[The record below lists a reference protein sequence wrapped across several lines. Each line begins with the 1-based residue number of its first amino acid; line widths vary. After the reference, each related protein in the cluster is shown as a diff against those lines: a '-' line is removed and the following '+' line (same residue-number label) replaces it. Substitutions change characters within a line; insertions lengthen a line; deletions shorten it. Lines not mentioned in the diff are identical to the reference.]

1 MAQTGLTGVLSSGS
15 GESVDGAWSARFW
28 SVDWT
33 IRSTTGSGTG
43 STVATSLSN
52 SVNRSPTAMRF
63 SNSPV
68 LGIGRQ
74 PSRDLFACS
83 GGSVPSK

>member
-15 GESVDGAWSARFW
+15 GESVDVPERPVLERGL
-28 SVDWT
+28 DN
-33 IRSTTGSGTG
+33 
-43 STVATSLSN
+43 SLDHGLRHRLDRGN
-52 SVNRSPTAMRF
+52 LAEQFRQPIADRDAVQQLAG
-63 SNSPV
+63 

-74 PSRDLFACS
+74 PSRDLFGGL